1 MDTSPRFALPLIIAS
16 QAQKHLTHNEALA
29 ELETLVQPVV
39 QDMAALAPPAS
50 PADADCVVVG
60 AGASGIFAGKD
71 QMIAA
76 WIADAWHFHQPQA
89 GWMVVRASDGVA
101 HVFNGSA
108 WGPLVDL
115 AVQDNLTQVG
125 INAAASTTNR
135 LTVASDASL
144 FTNASNDHR
153 MVINKANAGATAS
166 LVYQSGWSGRAE
178 MGLSGQDGFAI
189 KVSADGSA
197 WHDALSIAPDTR
209 HVHLPARPLGT
220 FYLDGGTRSF
230 SGGDVAGF
238 SGTTRSQGGLALGAA
253 LAAPATG
260 AGLAITADGFYQIT
274 LSLKV
279 ETLGGL
285 TLLKNGV
292 DAMATWEAGLTSV
305 DGRTVTLSAM
315 IDLYNGDSLALRF
328 DASATLY
335 CYSGTTMMD
344 VISL

>member
-39 QDMAALAPPAS
+39 QDMAALAPPAN
-50 PADADCVVVG
+50 PADADCVVVD
-60 AGASGIFAGKD
+60 AGASGVFAGKD

-101 HVFNGSA
+101 YVFDGSA

-144 FTNASNDHR
+144 FTSASNDHR

-197 WHDALSIAPDTR
+197 WHDALSIAPDTG

-230 SGGDVAGF
+230 SGGDVAGL
-238 SGTTRSQGGLALGAA
+238 SGTTRSQGGLALGTA

-305 DGRTVTLSAM
+305 GGRTVTLSAM

-328 DASATLY
+328 DAPATLY